1 MTKPLVITALA
12 VAAGLP
18 GGLSLAVAGAPEGL
32 ASQPPSVA
40 VVVEAGAAAETPAAQ
55 TAETSVA
62 GQATET
68 SAAKVQERILGNGLK
83 VLVKRDDRAPIVTS
97 QVWYKV
103 GSSYEHGGVTGVSH
117 ALEHM
122 MFKGTE
128 RLAPGQFSRIIA
140 EHGGDENAFTGRDYT
155 AYFQTLAADRLEIA
169 FELEADRMRNLAL
182 PAEEFAKEIEVV
194 KEERRLRTDDD
205 PEALVFEQFNATAY
219 AASPYRNPIIG
230 WQSDL
235 DVMDVDTLRD
245 WYRMWYAP
253 NNATLVVVGDVDPA
267 QVFALAEKH
276 FGGLESGPALQPRP
290 RQEPEQRGEKRLL
303 VAAPA
308 KEPYLLMGWKTPAL
322 SDAEEPWEPYALE
335 MLVSVLDAGASS
347 RFSRELVRGDRV
359 AAAVGAS
366 YNAFNR
372 LSGMLLIDATPAD
385 GVSMQRVESA
395 ILAQLERLK
404 TELVSDQEL
413 ARIRSQLI
421 ASKVYERDSVF
432 YQAMLLGQLET
443 VGVGWQLADEV
454 VDQLSA
460 VTPEQVRLVAQRY
473 LTADNRTVAQLQP
486 QPMDAA
492 EQALVTT
499 ALEGHR
505 HGMR

>member
-1 MTKPLVITALA
+1 MLTQRLQKQLSSKPPLSKPLLSKPLLATALA
-12 VAAGLP
+12 SLSGLLLFSP
-18 GGLSLAVAGAPEGL
+18 LI
-32 ASQPPSVA
+32 
-40 VVVEAGAAAETPAAQ
+40 AAEGDRRIGDDGLLATAAP
-55 TAETSVA
+55 
-62 GQATET
+62 
-68 SAAKVQERILGNGLK
+68 KVHERVLDNGLT
-83 VLVKRDDRAPIVTS
+83 VIVKRDDRAPIVTS

-140 EHGGDENAFTGRDYT
+140 ENGGDENAFTGRDYT
-155 AYFQTLAADRLEIA
+155 AYFQTLASDRLEVA
-169 FELEADRMRNLAL
+169 LELEADRMRNLAL

-205 PEALVFEQFNATAY
+205 PEAVVFEQFNATAY

-235 DVMDVDTLRD
+235 DVMTIETLRD

-253 NNATLVVVGDVDPA
+253 NNATLVVVGDVEPA
-267 QVFALAEKH
+267 EVFALADEH
-276 FGGLESGPALQPRP
+276 FGPLKPRPALQPRP
-290 RQEPEQRGEKRLL
+290 REEPEQRGEKRLV

-308 KEPYLLMGWKTPAL
+308 KEPYLLMGWKTPSL
-322 SDAEEPWEPYALE
+322 TDAEQPWESYALE
-335 MLVSVLDAGASS
+335 MLVSVLDAGSSS
-347 RFSRELVRGDRV
+347 RFSRELVREERL

-372 LSGMLLIDATPAD
+372 LSGMLLIDATPAK
-385 GVSMQRVESA
+385 GVSVATLEQA

-404 TELVSDQEL
+404 SELVTEQEL
-413 ARIRSQLI
+413 GRIRSQLI
-421 ASKVYERDSVF
+421 ANKVYERDSVF

-443 VGVGWQLADEV
+443 VGLGWEL
-454 VDQLSA
+454 VDQTVERLSA
-460 VTPEQVRLVAQRY
+460 VTPEQIQAVAQRY
-473 LTADNRTVAQLQP
+473 LTTDNRTIALLEPQSLDASASGAATTMIGGAQ
-486 QPMDAA
+486 D
-492 EQALVTT
+492 V
-499 ALEGHR
+499 R
-505 HGMR
+505 

>member
-1 MTKPLVITALA
+1 MKPLFATALVFVMAAFA
-12 VAAGLP
+12 VQPLFAA
-18 GGLSLAVAGAPEGL
+18 
-32 ASQPPSVA
+32 
-40 VVVEAGAAAETPAAQ
+40 EAG
-55 TAETSVA
+55 SDLA
-62 GQATET
+62 GNGALSDSPLLE
-68 SAAKVQERILGNGLK
+68 SSLSDNSLSDNSLSESSLSDGPKVHERVLDNGLK
-83 VLVKRDDRAPIVTS
+83 VLVKRDARAPIVAS

-140 EHGGDENAFTGRDYT
+140 ENGGDENAFTGRDYT
-155 AYFQTLAADRLEIA
+155 AYFQTLAADRLEVA

-182 PAEEFAKEIEVV
+182 PADEFAKEIEVV

-205 PEALVFEQFNATAY
+205 PEALAFEQFNATAY

-235 DVMDVDTLRD
+235 DVMNIETLRD
-245 WYRMWYAP
+245 WYQMWYAP
-253 NNATLVVVGDVDPA
+253 NNATLVVVGDVDPSE
-267 QVFALAEKH
+267 VFALAEQH
-276 FGGLESGPALQPRP
+276 FGPLESGPALQPRP
-290 RQEPEQRGEKRLL
+290 REEPLQRGEKRLS

-322 SDAEEPWEPYALE
+322 ADAEQGWEPYALE

-347 RFSRELVRGDRV
+347 RFSRDLVRGDRV
-359 AAAVGAS
+359 AASVGAS

-372 LSGMLLIDATPAD
+372 LSGMLLIDGTPAK
-385 GVSMQRVESA
+385 GVSVDALEGA

-404 TELVSDQEL
+404 SELVTEQEL
-413 ARIRSQLI
+413 ARIRTQLI
-421 ASKVYERDSVF
+421 AGKVYERDSVF

-443 VGVGWQLADEV
+443 VGLGWELVDETV
-454 VDQLSA
+454 EQLSA
-460 VTPEQVRLVAQRY
+460 VTPEQIRRVAQRY
-473 LTADNRTVAQLQP
+473 LIQENRTVALLEP
-486 QPMDAA
+486 QAMDAA
-492 EQALVTT
+492 DAPPAT
-499 ALEGHR
+499 AMTGGDR
-505 HGMR
+505 HVH

>member
-1 MTKPLVITALA
+1 MMKRFLA
-12 VAAGLP
+12 VALVTCAGL
-18 GGLSLAVAGAPEGL
+18 LVANSPI
-32 ASQPPSVA
+32 
-40 VVVEAGAAAETPAAQ
+40 AAEADRLADHERPAA
-55 TAETSVA
+55 
-62 GQATET
+62 GP
-68 SAAKVQERILGNGLK
+68 KVQERVLDNGLK
-83 VLVKRDDRAPIVTS
+83 VIVKPDARAPIVTS

-140 EHGGDENAFTGRDYT
+140 ENGGDENAFTGRDYT
-155 AYFQTLAADRLEIA
+155 AYFQTLSAGRLEVA

-205 PEALVFEQFNATAY
+205 PEALAFEQFNATAY

-235 DVMDVDTLRD
+235 DTMSIETLRD
-245 WYRMWYAP
+245 WYQMWYAP
-253 NNATLVVVGDVDPA
+253 NNATLVVVGDIDPA
-267 QVFALAEKH
+267 EVFALAEEH
-276 FGGLESGPALQPRP
+276 FGPLDAGPSLEPRP
-290 RQEPEQRGEKRLL
+290 RDEPEQRGEKRLV

-308 KEPYLLMGWKTPAL
+308 KEPYLLMGWKTPSL
-322 SDAEEPWEPYALE
+322 LDVERSWEPYALE
-335 MLVSVLDAGASS
+335 MLVSVLDAGSSS
-347 RFSRELVRGDRV
+347 RFSRELVRDKRV

-372 LSGMLLIDATPAD
+372 LSGMLLIDATPAK
-385 GVSMQRVESA
+385 GVSVETLEQA

-404 TELVSDQEL
+404 SEPVTEQEL
-413 ARIRSQLI
+413 ARIRNQLI
-421 ASKVYERDSVF
+421 ANKVYERDSVF

-443 VGVGWQLADEV
+443 VGLGWELADQT
-454 VDQLSA
+454 VDKLSA
-460 VTPEQVRLVAQRY
+460 VTPEQIQDVAKRY
-473 LTADNRTVAQLQP
+473 LTTKNRTIALLEPQSLDSAEGTAETAMIEEAQY
-486 QPMDAA
+486 
-492 EQALVTT
+492 V
-499 ALEGHR
+499 R
-505 HGMR
+505 